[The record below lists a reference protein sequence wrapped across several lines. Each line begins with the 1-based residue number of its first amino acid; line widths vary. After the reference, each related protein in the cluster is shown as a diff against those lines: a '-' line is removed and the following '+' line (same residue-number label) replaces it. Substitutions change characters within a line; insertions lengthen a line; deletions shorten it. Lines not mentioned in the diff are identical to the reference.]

1 MYYIDHFTALVQAI
15 RLLYEK
21 GLVVS
26 GCGSVSERMS
36 EDCVLLTPLGMHP
49 LRIQPENL
57 LESSLRPDPGCAEH
71 GAHRAL
77 YRAYAP
83 QAVAIAP
90 LPHALALARA
100 AGGGFAGILPGFLR
114 EGFRVFDSGAGK
126 RPAAQPVKKE
136 GVPQRLVYLPGIGFA
151 ALAATGLD
159 CAGIL
164 EAAESACKAECLLR
178 LLQAPGGS
186 AGRADARI

>member
-21 GLVVS
+21 GLAVS
-26 GCGSVSERMS
+26 GRGSVSERMS

-57 LESSLRPDPGCAEH
+57 LESSLRTAPACAEH
-71 GAHRAL
+71 RAHRAL

-83 QAVAIAP
+83 QAAAIAP
-90 LPHALALARA
+90 LPYALALARA
-100 AGGGFAGILPGFLR
+100 AGGDFAGILPEFLR
-114 EGFRVFDSGAGK
+114 AGFRVFDPGAGSS
-126 RPAAQPVKKE
+126 PAAKPAEKGKD
-136 GVPQRLVYLPGIGFA
+136 PQRLLYLPGIGFA

-178 LLQAPGGS
+178 LLQVPGGFCP
-186 AGRADARI
+186 GEGARI